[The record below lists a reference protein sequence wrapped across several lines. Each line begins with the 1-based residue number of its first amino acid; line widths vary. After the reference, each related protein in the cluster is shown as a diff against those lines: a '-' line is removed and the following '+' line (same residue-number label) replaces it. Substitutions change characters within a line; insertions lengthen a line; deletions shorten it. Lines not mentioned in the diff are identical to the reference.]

1 MIVEGKQFLSVWSYR
16 IQAITSAVLQLAIAI
31 LVIILLSKGIWLSA
45 FAGAMIFA
53 LTFVPA
59 FFERQ
64 LSVHLPIEFTLLTT
78 LFLYASFALG
88 EVGDFYTRFWWWDL
102 MLHSLSSLTIG
113 VMGFL
118 AIYVF
123 HMTHRVQMAPIY
135 IASMTFCSTVT
146 MGTLWEL
153 LEFTLDWSFNFTMQK
168 SGLIDTMTDLM
179 VDVMGAFIAAVLG
192 YLYVKNGDSLIVDR
206 LINHFVAKNPKLFHQ
221 KMEV

>member
-123 HMTHRVQMAPIY
+123 HMTQ
-135 IASMTFCSTVT
+135 S
-146 MGTLWEL
+146 GTDGAHLYCEHDIL
-153 LEFTLDWSFNFTMQK
+153 FNGNYGYALGVVGVYF
-168 SGLIDTMTDLM
+168 GLVI
-179 VDVMGAFIAAVLG
+179 
-192 YLYVKNGDSLIVDR
+192 
-206 LINHFVAKNPKLFHQ
+206 
-221 KMEV
+221 

>member
-1 MIVEGKQFLSVWSYR
+1 MTVDSKEFLSVWSYR
-16 IQAITSAVLQLAIAI
+16 IQAITSAVLQLAIAV
-31 LVIILLSKGIWLSA
+31 LVIILLLKGVWISA

-78 LFLYASFALG
+78 VFLYASFALG
-88 EVGDFYTRFWWWDL
+88 EVRDFYTRFWWWDL

-113 VMGFL
+113 IMAFL

-123 HMTHRVQMAPIY
+123 HMTRRVQMAPIY
-135 IASMTFCSTVT
+135 IASMTFCLTVT

-153 LEFTLDWSFNFTMQK
+153 FEFSLDWFFQFTMQK

-179 VDVMGAFIAAVLG
+179 VDVIGAFIAAILG
-192 YLYVKNGDSLIVDR
+192 YLYVRNGDSLIVDR
-206 LINHFVAKNPKLFHQ
+206 LIHYFVAKNPKLFN
-221 KMEV
+221 

>member
-1 MIVEGKQFLSVWSYR
+1 MTLVENNFLMVWSYR
-16 IQAITSAVLQLAIAI
+16 IQAITSVFLQLAIAL
-31 LVIILLSKGIWLSA
+31 LVVILLLKGVWLSA
-45 FAGAMIFA
+45 FAGAMIFT

-59 FFERQ
+59 FLERQ

-113 VMGFL
+113 IMGFL

-123 HMTHRVQMAPIY
+123 HMTHRVHMAPIY
-135 IASMTFCSTVT
+135 IASMTFCLTVT

-153 LEFTLDWSFNFTMQK
+153 LEFSLDWSLQLTMQK
-168 SGLIDTMTDLM
+168 SGLVDTMTDLM
-179 VDVMGAFIAAVLG
+179 VDVMGALIAAVLG
-192 YLYVKNGDSLIVDR
+192 YLYVRNGDSLIVDR
-206 LINHFVAKNPKLFHQ
+206 LINYFVAKNPKLFNQ

>member
-1 MIVEGKQFLSVWSYR
+1 MTVDSKEFLSVWSYR
-16 IQAITSAVLQLAIAI
+16 IQAITSAVLQLAIAV
-31 LVIILLSKGIWLSA
+31 LVIILLLKGVWISA

-78 LFLYASFALG
+78 VFLYASFALG
-88 EVGDFYTRFWWWDL
+88 EVRDFYTRFWWWDL

-113 VMGFL
+113 IMAFL

-123 HMTHRVQMAPIY
+123 HMTRRVQMAPIY
-135 IASMTFCSTVT
+135 IASMTFCLTVT

-153 LEFTLDWSFNFTMQK
+153 FEFSFDWFFQFTMQK

-179 VDVMGAFIAAVLG
+179 VDVIGAFIAAILG
-192 YLYVKNGDSLIVDR
+192 YLYVRNGDSLIVDR
-206 LINHFVAKNPKLFHQ
+206 LIHYFVAKNPKLFN
-221 KMEV
+221 

>member
-1 MIVEGKQFLSVWSYR
+1 MEGKEFLSVWSYR
-16 IQAITSAVLQLAIAI
+16 IQAITSAVLQLAIVV
-31 LVIILLSKGIWLSA
+31 LVIILLLKGVWISA
-45 FAGAMIFA
+45 FAGTMIFA

-78 LFLYASFALG
+78 VFLYASFALG
-88 EVGDFYTRFWWWDL
+88 EVRDFYTRFWWWDL

-113 VMGFL
+113 IMAFL

-123 HMTHRVQMAPIY
+123 HMTRRVQMAPIY
-135 IASMTFCSTVT
+135 IASMTFCLTVT

-153 LEFTLDWSFNFTMQK
+153 FEFSLDWFFQFTMQK

-179 VDVMGAFIAAVLG
+179 VDVIGAFIAAILG
-192 YLYVKNGDSLIVDR
+192 YLYVRNGDSLIVDR
-206 LINHFVAKNPKLFHQ
+206 LIHYFVAKNPKLFN
-221 KMEV
+221 

>member
-1 MIVEGKQFLSVWSYR
+1 MTVESKEFLSVWSYR
-16 IQAITSAVLQLAIAI
+16 IQAITSAVLQLAIAV
-31 LVIILLSKGIWLSA
+31 LVIILLLKGVWISA

-78 LFLYASFALG
+78 VFLYASFALG
-88 EVGDFYTRFWWWDL
+88 EVRDFYTRFWWWDL

-113 VMGFL
+113 IMAFL

-123 HMTHRVQMAPIY
+123 HMTRRVQMAPIY
-135 IASMTFCSTVT
+135 IASMTFCLTVT

-153 LEFTLDWSFNFTMQK
+153 FEFSLDWFFQFTMQK

-179 VDVMGAFIAAVLG
+179 VDVIGAFIAAILG
-192 YLYVKNGDSLIVDR
+192 YLYVRNGDSLIVDR
-206 LINHFVAKNPKLFHQ
+206 LIHYFVAKNPKLFN
-221 KMEV
+221 

>member
-1 MIVEGKQFLSVWSYR
+1 MTVDSKEFLSVWSYR
-16 IQAITSAVLQLAIAI
+16 IQAITSAVLQLAIVV
-31 LVIILLSKGIWLSA
+31 LVIILLLKGVWISA
-45 FAGAMIFA
+45 FAGTMIFA

-78 LFLYASFALG
+78 VFLYASFALG
-88 EVGDFYTRFWWWDL
+88 EVRDFYTRFWWWDL

-113 VMGFL
+113 IMAFL

-123 HMTHRVQMAPIY
+123 HMTRRVQMAPIY
-135 IASMTFCSTVT
+135 IASMTFCLTVT

-153 LEFTLDWSFNFTMQK
+153 FEFSLDWFFQFTMQK

-179 VDVMGAFIAAVLG
+179 VDVIGAFIAAILG
-192 YLYVKNGDSLIVDR
+192 YLYVRNGDSLIVDR
-206 LINHFVAKNPKLFHQ
+206 LIHYFVAKNPKLFN
-221 KMEV
+221 

>member
-1 MIVEGKQFLSVWSYR
+1 MVNEAFLKSWSYR
-16 IQAITSAVLQLAIAI
+16 IQAITAALLQLAILV
-31 LVIILLSKGIWLSA
+31 LVIVLLIKGFWLSA
-45 FAGAMIFA
+45 FAGSVIFV

-59 FFERQ
+59 IFERQ

-78 LFLYASFALG
+78 VFLYASFALG
-88 EVGDFYTRFWWWDL
+88 EVSDFYSRFWWWDL

-113 VMGFL
+113 IMGFL

-123 HMTHRVQMAPIY
+123 HMTNRVQIAPIY
-135 IASMTFCSTVT
+135 IASMTFCLTVT

-153 LEFTLDWSFNFTMQK
+153 FEFSMDWFFQLTMQK

-179 VDVMGAFIAAVLG
+179 VNLIGALVAAVLG

-206 LINHFVAKNPKLFHQ
+206 LINYFVDKNPKFFHRSMI
-221 KMEV
+221 K

>member
-1 MIVEGKQFLSVWSYR
+1 MTVDSKEFLSVWSYR
-16 IQAITSAVLQLAIAI
+16 IQAITSAVLQLAIAV
-31 LVIILLSKGIWLSA
+31 LVIILLLKGVWISA

-78 LFLYASFALG
+78 VFLYASFALG
-88 EVGDFYTRFWWWDL
+88 EVRDFYTRFWWWDL

-113 VMGFL
+113 IMAFL

-123 HMTHRVQMAPIY
+123 HMTRRVQMAPIY
-135 IASMTFCSTVT
+135 IASMTFCLTVT

-153 LEFTLDWSFNFTMQK
+153 FEFSFDWFFQFTMQK

-179 VDVMGAFIAAVLG
+179 VDVIGAFIAAILG
-192 YLYVKNGDSLIVDR
+192 YLYVRNGDSLVVDR
-206 LINHFVAKNPKLFHQ
+206 LIHYFVAKNPKLFN
-221 KMEV
+221 

>member
-1 MIVEGKQFLSVWSYR
+1 MTVESKEFLSVWSYR
-16 IQAITSAVLQLAIAI
+16 IQAITSAVLQLAIAV
-31 LVIILLSKGIWLSA
+31 LVIILLLKGVWISA

-78 LFLYASFALG
+78 VFLYASFALG
-88 EVGDFYTRFWWWDL
+88 EVRDFYTRFWWWDL

-113 VMGFL
+113 IMAFL

-123 HMTHRVQMAPIY
+123 HMTRRVQMAPIY
-135 IASMTFCSTVT
+135 IASMTFCLTVT

-153 LEFTLDWSFNFTMQK
+153 FEFSLDWFFQFTMQK

-179 VDVMGAFIAAVLG
+179 VDVIGAFIAAILG
-192 YLYVKNGDSLIVDR
+192 YLYVRNGDSLVVDR
-206 LINHFVAKNPKLFHQ
+206 LIHYFVAKNPKLFN
-221 KMEV
+221 

>member
-1 MIVEGKQFLSVWSYR
+1 MTVDSKEFLSVWSYR
-16 IQAITSAVLQLAIAI
+16 IQAITSAVLQLAIAV
-31 LVIILLSKGIWLSA
+31 LVIILLLKGVWISA

-78 LFLYASFALG
+78 VFLYASFALG
-88 EVGDFYTRFWWWDL
+88 EVRDFYTRFWWWDL

-113 VMGFL
+113 IMGFL

-123 HMTHRVQMAPIY
+123 HMTRRVQMAPIY
-135 IASMTFCSTVT
+135 IASMTFCLTVT

-153 LEFTLDWSFNFTMQK
+153 FEFSLDWFFQFTMQK

-179 VDVMGAFIAAVLG
+179 VDVIGAFIAAILG
-192 YLYVKNGDSLIVDR
+192 YLYVRNGDSLIVDR
-206 LINHFVAKNPKLFHQ
+206 LIHYFVAKNPKLFN
-221 KMEV
+221 

>member
-1 MIVEGKQFLSVWSYR
+1 MEGKEFLSVWSYR
-16 IQAITSAVLQLAIAI
+16 IQAITSAVLQLAIVV
-31 LVIILLSKGIWLSA
+31 LVIILLLKGVWISA
-45 FAGAMIFA
+45 FAGTMIFA

-78 LFLYASFALG
+78 VFLYASFALG
-88 EVGDFYTRFWWWDL
+88 EVRDFYTRFWWWDL

-113 VMGFL
+113 IMAFL

-123 HMTHRVQMAPIY
+123 HMTRRVQMTPIY
-135 IASMTFCSTVT
+135 IASMTFCLTVT

-153 LEFTLDWSFNFTMQK
+153 FEFSLDWFFQFTMQK

-179 VDVMGAFIAAVLG
+179 VDVIGAFIAAILG
-192 YLYVKNGDSLIVDR
+192 YLYVRNGDSLIVDR
-206 LINHFVAKNPKLFHQ
+206 LIHYFVAKNPKLFN
-221 KMEV
+221 

>member
-1 MIVEGKQFLSVWSYR
+1 MTVDSKEFLSVWSYR
-16 IQAITSAVLQLAIAI
+16 IQAITSAVLQLAIAV
-31 LVIILLSKGIWLSA
+31 LVIILLLKGVWISA

-53 LTFVPA
+53 LTFVHA

-78 LFLYASFALG
+78 VFLYASFALG
-88 EVGDFYTRFWWWDL
+88 EVRDFYTRFWWWDL

-113 VMGFL
+113 IMAFL

-123 HMTHRVQMAPIY
+123 HMTRRVQMAPIY
-135 IASMTFCSTVT
+135 IASMTFCLTVT

-153 LEFTLDWSFNFTMQK
+153 FEFSLDWFFQFTMQK

-179 VDVMGAFIAAVLG
+179 VDVIGAFIAAILG
-192 YLYVKNGDSLIVDR
+192 YLYVRNGDSLIVDR
-206 LINHFVAKNPKLFHQ
+206 LIHYFVAKNPKLFN
-221 KMEV
+221 

>member
-1 MIVEGKQFLSVWSYR
+1 MTVDSKEFLSVWSYR
-16 IQAITSAVLQLAIAI
+16 IQAITSAVLQLAIAV
-31 LVIILLSKGIWLSA
+31 LVIILLLKGVWISA

-78 LFLYASFALG
+78 VFLYASFALG
-88 EVGDFYTRFWWWDL
+88 EVRDFYTRFWWWDL

-113 VMGFL
+113 IMAFL

-123 HMTHRVQMAPIY
+123 HMTRRVQMAPIY
-135 IASMTFCSTVT
+135 IASMTFCLTVT

-153 LEFTLDWSFNFTMQK
+153 FEFSLDWFFQFTMQK

-179 VDVMGAFIAAVLG
+179 VDVIGAFIAAILG
-192 YLYVKNGDSLIVDR
+192 YLYVRNGDSLVVDR
-206 LINHFVAKNPKLFHQ
+206 LIHYFVAKNPKLFN
-221 KMEV
+221 

>member
-1 MIVEGKQFLSVWSYR
+1 MTVDSKEFLSVWSYR
-16 IQAITSAVLQLAIAI
+16 IQAITSAVLQLAIAV
-31 LVIILLSKGIWLSA
+31 LVIILLLKGVWISA

-78 LFLYASFALG
+78 VFLYASFALG
-88 EVGDFYTRFWWWDL
+88 EVRDFYTRFWWWDL

-113 VMGFL
+113 IMAFL

-123 HMTHRVQMAPIY
+123 HMTRRVQMTPIY
-135 IASMTFCSTVT
+135 IASMTFCLTVT

-153 LEFTLDWSFNFTMQK
+153 FEFSLDWFFQFTMQK

-179 VDVMGAFIAAVLG
+179 VDVIGAFIAAILG
-192 YLYVKNGDSLIVDR
+192 YLYVRNGDSLIVDR
-206 LINHFVAKNPKLFHQ
+206 LIHYFVAKNPKLFN
-221 KMEV
+221 

>member
-1 MIVEGKQFLSVWSYR
+1 MTVDSKEFLSVWSYR
-16 IQAITSAVLQLAIAI
+16 IQAITSAVLQLAIAV
-31 LVIILLSKGIWLSA
+31 LVIILLLKGVWISA
-45 FAGAMIFA
+45 FAGTMIFA

-78 LFLYASFALG
+78 VFLYASFALG
-88 EVGDFYTRFWWWDL
+88 EVRDFYTRFWWWDL

-113 VMGFL
+113 IMAFL

-123 HMTHRVQMAPIY
+123 HMTRRVQMAPIY
-135 IASMTFCSTVT
+135 IASMTFCLTVT

-153 LEFTLDWSFNFTMQK
+153 FEFSLDWFFQFTMQK

-179 VDVMGAFIAAVLG
+179 VDVIGAFIAAILG
-192 YLYVKNGDSLIVDR
+192 YLYVRNGDSLIVDR
-206 LINHFVAKNPKLFHQ
+206 LIHYFVAKNPKLFN
-221 KMEV
+221 